1 MVFGGIN
8 IWIANTFDD
17 SLIKLSPGGKGP
29 SALAFDGEHIW
40 VTDFIGN
47 SVSKLDQNGLVLDTV
62 VVGQAQ
68 EAVVSDCASIWVT
81 NSESGDI
88 TRIRM
93 NDSAHLGTY
102 QARDRPL
109 AIAFDG
115 QYIWVADFNQDT
127 VTRISWFPVPVDPK

>member
-1 MVFGGIN
+1 MT
-8 IWIANTFDD
+8 A
-17 SLIKLSPGGKGP
+17 
-29 SALAFDGEHIW
+29 
-40 VTDFIGN
+40 FIGN

-62 VVGQAQ
+62 VVGQAR
-68 EAVVSDCASIWVT
+68 ETVVSECASIWVT
-81 NSESGDI
+81 NSEGDDI

-102 QARDRPL
+102 RAGDRPL

-115 QYIWVADFNQDT
+115 QYLWVADFNQDT